1 VSGSAP
7 RVRGII
13 RNVGRTL
20 QLLQLALILFFVYQ
34 IADAFFTPYQSEW
47 LTADAFVPGLILAIL
62 IYGFC
67 FLATQWVAVFAEN
80 WLAWL
85 LLIPIAVVTLSPY
98 IMLAMEAT
106 RTTWR

>member
-1 VSGSAP
+1 M
-7 RVRGII
+7 
-13 RNVGRTL
+13 L
-20 QLLQLALILFFVYQ
+20 QALQAGLILFFLYHILAV
-34 IADAFFTPYQSEW
+34 FTTPYQSEW

-62 IYGFC
+62 FYSYCLLG
-67 FLATQWVAVFAEN
+67 TQWIAVFAEN